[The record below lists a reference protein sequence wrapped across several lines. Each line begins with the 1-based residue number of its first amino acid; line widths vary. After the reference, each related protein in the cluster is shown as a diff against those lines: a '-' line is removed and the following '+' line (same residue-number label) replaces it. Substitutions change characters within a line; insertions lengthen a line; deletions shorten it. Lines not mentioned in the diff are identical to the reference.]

1 MKPALRFSLAVI
13 FTSAVLLAVAWGSV
27 SPLRVAG
34 ADGAILRISLGARPE
49 RIETCREQSNEE
61 LAKLAPQMR
70 QSVICEGNTA
80 RYRLQVRRNGELL
93 HSQEVRGG
101 GLRHDRQLYVSRD
114 LRVPVGPAVFAVHL
128 ARIDTVATVA
138 TVANDERHD
147 ERSEERDGG
156 DGDRRAAGDDVSLP
170 GGAMPARATR
180 EADERRRRREES
192 VPADLRLELD
202 ATLQPR
208 EVLLVTY
215 DPERHRL
222 TTVRANSLPHR

>member
-27 SPLRVAG
+27 SPLRVASG
-34 ADGAILRISLGARPE
+34 AYATLRISLGARPE
-49 RIETCREQSNEE
+49 RIEICREQSNEE

-70 QSVICEGNTA
+70 QSVICEGTTA

-114 LRVPVGPAVFAVHL
+114 LRVPVGSAAFAVHL
-128 ARIDTVATVA
+128 VRIDTVV
-138 TVANDERHD
+138 NDERHD
-147 ERSEERDGG
+147 ERSQERD
-156 DGDRRAAGDDVSLP
+156 DDNGDRRAAGDDVSLP

-222 TTVRANSLPHR
+222 TTVRASSLPRR

>member
-1 MKPALRFSLAVI
+1 MRTAFRRLLAATL
-13 FTSAVLLAVAWGSV
+13 TSAVLLGVAWGSV

-34 ADGAILRISLGARPE
+34 ADDAILRISLGARPE
-49 RIETCREQSNEE
+49 RIEICREQSNEE

-70 QSVICEGNTA
+70 QSVICEGTTA

-114 LRVPVGPAVFAVHL
+114 LRVPVGPAAFAVHL
-128 ARIDTVATVA
+128 VRID

-147 ERSEERDGG
+147 QRSQERDDD

-222 TTVRANSLPHR
+222 TTVRASSLPRR

>member
-49 RIETCREQSNEE
+49 RIEICREQSNEE

-70 QSVICEGNTA
+70 QSVICEGTTA

-114 LRVPVGPAVFAVHL
+114 LRVPVGPAAFAVHL
-128 ARIDTVATVA
+128 VRID

-147 ERSEERDGG
+147 ERPQERDDD

-180 EADERRRRREES
+180 EADERRRRRGES

-222 TTVRANSLPHR
+222 TTVRASSLPRR

>member
-1 MKPALRFSLAVI
+1 MRTAFRRLLAATL
-13 FTSAVLLAVAWGSV
+13 TSAVLLGVAWGSV

-34 ADGAILRISLGARPE
+34 ADDAILRISLGARPE
-49 RIETCREQSNEE
+49 RIEICREQSNEE

-70 QSVICEGNTA
+70 QSVICEGTTA

-114 LRVPVGPAVFAVHL
+114 LRVPVGPAAFAVHL
-128 ARIDTVATVA
+128 ARINTVA

-147 ERSEERDGG
+147 VRSEERDDD
-156 DGDRRAAGDDVSLP
+156 DGDRRAEGDDVSLP

-222 TTVRANSLPHR
+222 TTVRANSLPRR

>member
-27 SPLRVAG
+27 SPLRVASG
-34 ADGAILRISLGARPE
+34 ADATLRISLGARPE
-49 RIETCREQSNEE
+49 RIEICREQSNEE

-70 QSVICEGNTA
+70 QSVICEGTTA

-114 LRVPVGPAVFAVHL
+114 LRVPVGPAAFAVHL
-128 ARIDTVATVA
+128 VRID

-147 ERSEERDGG
+147 ERSQERD
-156 DGDRRAAGDDVSLP
+156 DDNGDRRAAGDDVSLP

-222 TTVRANSLPHR
+222 TTVRASSLPRR

>member
-1 MKPALRFSLAVI
+1 MRTAFRRLLAATL
-13 FTSAVLLAVAWGSV
+13 TSAVLLGVAWGSV

-34 ADGAILRISLGARPE
+34 ADDAILRISLGARPE
-49 RIETCREQSNEE
+49 RIEICREQSNEE

-70 QSVICEGNTA
+70 QSVICEGTTA

-114 LRVPVGPAVFAVHL
+114 LRVPVGPAAFAVHL
-128 ARIDTVATVA
+128 VRIDTVA

-147 ERSEERDGG
+147 ERSQERDDD

-222 TTVRANSLPHR
+222 TTVRASSLPRR

>member
-27 SPLRVAG
+27 SPLRVASG
-34 ADGAILRISLGARPE
+34 ADATLRISLGARPE
-49 RIETCREQSNEE
+49 RIEICREQSNEE

-70 QSVICEGNTA
+70 QSVICEGTTA

-93 HSQEVRGG
+93 HSQEIRGG

-114 LRVPVGPAVFAVHL
+114 LRVPVGPAVFAVYL
-128 ARIDTVATVA
+128 ARID

-147 ERSEERDGG
+147 ERSEERD
-156 DGDRRAAGDDVSLP
+156 DDDDDRRAEGDDVSLP
-170 GGAMPARATR
+170 GGAVPARATR

-222 TTVRANSLPHR
+222 TTVRASSLPRR